1 MSRQTQSP
9 KTRKGKDRAQ
19 ASSSLR
25 DEFESLLRSA
35 EERWVQSL
43 RSSDLIPE
51 MVARFIAERVDPTLS
66 EITLD
71 LQRLRESQDSQSWK
85 QDVDRLD
92 QDIQA
97 LRDYVNGSNLSIRKD
112 ISLLKEGKGN
122 ESSPPVA
129 QGEDDEHSNRVERN
143 GSKGHSNDR
152 SSSRRKTKS
161 SRRAHRRMEDTDSDS
176 SSDSNSS
183 SDSSSESSDSG
194 FESEVE
200 EVRVADK
207 QCRKVM
213 RLKTYRLARR
223 SRRRNK
229 CMNPTKML
237 NKIKHLY
244 DGDRY
249 DGSDP

>member
-25 DEFESLLRSA
+25 DEFESRLRSA
-35 EERWVQSL
+35 EARWVKSP

-122 ESSPPVA
+122 ESSPSSPCATGV
-129 QGEDDEHSNRVERN
+129 DDSLPFPCLRRDISFLMERLLPF
-143 GSKGHSNDR
+143 
-152 SSSRRKTKS
+152 T
-161 SRRAHRRMEDTDSDS
+161 
-176 SSDSNSS
+176 
-183 SDSSSESSDSG
+183 
-194 FESEVE
+194 
-200 EVRVADK
+200 
-207 QCRKVM
+207 
-213 RLKTYRLARR
+213 
-223 SRRRNK
+223 
-229 CMNPTKML
+229 
-237 NKIKHLY
+237 
-244 DGDRY
+244 
-249 DGSDP
+249 